1 MDRITVYYTDSYDG
15 KSSHRLL
22 KKIASDLYGITEDQL
37 VLISEFGKKPYFI
50 TPVGVHFSIS
60 HSDNLW
66 ACAFAPSEVGLDVQ
80 IKNYRRDPISL
91 SKRFFHT
98 EESLAVGNAPDAT
111 KIFTEIWA
119 RKEAV
124 VKLFGVGIA
133 GKFDKFSTLSDP
145 VIFEEKYVK
154 VANFHISE
162 EFASAIAYGK
172 DFELKTE
179 KI

>member
-22 KKIASDLYGITEDQL
+22 RKIASELYGITEDQL
-37 VLISEFGKKPYFI
+37 VLVSEFGKKPYFT
-50 TPVGVHFSIS
+50 TPTGVHFSIS

-66 ACAFAPSEVGLDVQ
+66 ACAFAPREVGLDVQ
-80 IKNYRRDPISL
+80 IINHRRDPLSL
-91 SKRFFHT
+91 SKRFFHPD
-98 EESLAVGNAPDAT
+98 EALYVGDAT
-111 KIFTEIWA
+111 DAITTFTEIWA

-133 GKFDKFSTLSDP
+133 GYFDKFSTVSEP
-145 VIFEEKYVK
+145 IVFEGKDVQ
-154 VANFHISE
+154 VANFLISP
-162 EFASAIAYGK
+162 EFASAIAYSGE
-172 DFELKTE
+172 FEIKTV